1 MVRIQFSRP
10 TVKSLQARLCQ
21 AYQQGHVSRV
31 RRISVLLELVVHH
44 TPVAVVSDRWGISPA
59 CIYEWLKAFLVDGV
73 ASVAYRQHRGG
84 RPAKLTQTQQ
94 KQLCKLIDAGPEAAG
109 FETAC
114 WNSILIQT
122 VIQREFGVAY
132 NRYYVCELLR
142 NLGYSFQKARFV
154 SDHLDEARRQAWL
167 TEEWPKILKQA
178 KRQRAW
184 ILFGDEVSFPQWGSL
199 SRTWARQGQQPTVKT
214 TGKRKGYKVFGFIEY
229 FSGQLFYHGQDGRF
243 DSASYQAFVHKIMA
257 QTSQHLFLVQDG
269 AKYHTSKATREFFT
283 QHQDRVTVCQLP
295 AYSPDYNPI
304 EYLWR
309 KTKKQATHNK
319 YFEQYEQLVAA
330 VNRALD
336 HFATTPSA
344 ILGLLGCYNNEPGLK
359 PEHTARFSKIKS

>member
-178 KRQRAW
+178 KRRRAW

-199 SRTWARQGQQPTVKT
+199 SRTWARQGHQPTVKT
-214 TGKRKGYKVFGFIEY
+214 TGKRKGYKMFGFIEY
-229 FSGQLFYHGQDGRF
+229 FSGQLFITVRTVGSTAPATRPLSTRSWPKPVSICF
-243 DSASYQAFVHKIMA
+243 WSRMVPSIIPAKLPANSLRSIKIASRSVNCLPTRRI
-257 QTSQHLFLVQDG
+257 TIPSSISG
-269 AKYHTSKATREFFT
+269 AKRRSRPRITSISSNT
-283 QHQDRVTVCQLP
+283 
-295 AYSPDYNPI
+295 
-304 EYLWR
+304 
-309 KTKKQATHNK
+309 
-319 YFEQYEQLVAA
+319 
-330 VNRALD
+330 
-336 HFATTPSA
+336 
-344 ILGLLGCYNNEPGLK
+344 NN
-359 PEHTARFSKIKS
+359 

>member
-122 VIQREFGVAY
+122 VIPCA
-132 NRYYVCELLR
+132 NCC
-142 NLGYSFQKARFV
+142 A
-154 SDHLDEARRQAWL
+154 
-167 TEEWPKILKQA
+167 
-178 KRQRAW
+178 
-184 ILFGDEVSFPQWGSL
+184 
-199 SRTWARQGQQPTVKT
+199 TWA
-214 TGKRKGYKVFGFIEY
+214 
-229 FSGQLFYHGQDGRF
+229 
-243 DSASYQAFVHKIMA
+243 
-257 QTSQHLFLVQDG
+257 
-269 AKYHTSKATREFFT
+269 TRS
-283 QHQDRVTVCQLP
+283 R
-295 AYSPDYNPI
+295 
-304 EYLWR
+304 R
-309 KTKKQATHNK
+309 
-319 YFEQYEQLVAA
+319 
-330 VNRALD
+330 
-336 HFATTPSA
+336 
-344 ILGLLGCYNNEPGLK
+344 PGLCPITWTK
-359 PEHTARFSKIKS
+359 RVGKHG

>member
-1 MVRIQFSRP
+1 MVRIQFSRQ

-21 AYQQGHVSRV
+21 AYQQGHVSQV
-31 RRISVLLELVVHH
+31 RRISVLLELVVHP
-44 TPVAVVSDRWGISPA
+44 TPVAVVSERWGISPA
-59 CIYEWLKAFLVDGV
+59 CIYEWLKAFMVDGV
-73 ASVAYRQHRGG
+73 ASVAYRPRRGG
-84 RPAKLTQTQQ
+84 RPAKLTKTQK
-94 KQLCKLIDAGPEAAG
+94 KQLCQLIDAGPEAAG

-114 WNSILIQT
+114 WDSILIQT
-122 VIQREFGVAY
+122 VIKREFGVEY

-167 TEEWPKILKQA
+167 TEDWPKILKHA

-229 FSGQLFYHGQDGRF
+229 FSGRLFYHGQDGRF
-243 DSASYQAFVHKIMA
+243 DSASYQAFVQQVMA
-257 QTSQHLFLVQDG
+257 ETGPHLFLIQDG
-269 AKYHTSKATREFFT
+269 AKYHTSQSTRAFFE
-283 QHQDRVTVCQLP
+283 QHQDRITVCQLP

-309 KTKKQATHNK
+309 NTKRQATHNK
-319 YFEQYEQLVAA
+319 YFEHYEQLVAA
-330 VNRALD
+330 VNQALE
-336 HFATTPSA
+336 HFAATPSTV
-344 ILGLLGCYNNEPGLK
+344 LGLLGCYGDEPGLK
-359 PEHTARFSKIKS
+359 RELAA

>member
-1 MVRIQFSRP
+1 MVRIQFSRQ
-10 TVKSLQARLCQ
+10 TVKGLQTRLCQ

-31 RRISVLLELVVHH
+31 RRISVLLEMGVHG
-44 TPVAVVSDRWGISPA
+44 TPVAVVSERWGISPA
-59 CIYEWLKAFLVDGV
+59 CIYEWLKAFMLDGLV
-73 ASVAYRQHRGG
+73 SVMYRPRRGG
-84 RPAKLTQTQQ
+84 RVAKLTSTQK
-94 KQLCKLIDAGPEAAG
+94 KQLCQLIDAGPEAAG

-142 NLGYSFQKARFV
+142 NLGFSFQKARFV

-178 KRQRAW
+178 KRRRAC
-184 ILFGDEVSFPQWGSL
+184 
-199 SRTWARQGQQPTVKT
+199 QGQQPTVKT

-229 FSGQLFYHGQDGRF
+229 FSGRLFYQGQEGRF
-243 DSASYQAFVHKIMA
+243 DSASYQAFVLKVMA
-257 QTSQHLFLVQDG
+257 TTGQHVFLIQDG
-269 AKYHTSKATREFFT
+269 ATYHTSKATREFFE
-283 QHQDRVTVCQLP
+283 QHRDRVTVCQLP

-309 KTKKQATHNK
+309 NTKKQATHNK
-319 YFEQYEQLVAA
+319 YFEHYEHLVAA

-336 HFATTPSA
+336 HFAATPA
-344 ILGLLGCYNNEPGLK
+344 AVLGLLGCYDDEPRLK
-359 PEHTARFSKIKS
+359 LEHAA

>member
-21 AYQQGHVSRV
+21 AYQPGHVSRV
-31 RRISVLLELVVHH
+31 RRISVLLEVVVHH
-44 TPVAVVSDRWGISPA
+44 TPVTAVSDRWGISPA
-59 CIYEWLKAFLVDGV
+59 CIYECLKAFLVDGV

-178 KRQRAW
+178 KRRRAW

-359 PEHTARFSKIKS
+359 SEHTARFSKIKS

>member
-1 MVRIQFSRP
+1 MVRIQFSRR
-10 TVKSLQARLCQ
+10 TVKSLQSHLCQ

-31 RRISVLLELVVHH
+31 RRISVLLEMVVHG
-44 TPVAVVSDRWGISPA
+44 TPVAVVHERWGISPA
-59 CIYEWLKAFLVDGV
+59 CIYEWLKAFLLDGL
-73 ASVAYRQHRGG
+73 ASVTYRPHRGG
-84 RPAKLTQTQQ
+84 RPAKLTRTQK
-94 KQLCKLIDAGPEAAG
+94 KQLCQLIDAGPEAAG

-142 NLGYSFQKARFV
+142 TLGYSFQKARFV

-178 KRQRAW
+178 KRRRAW

-199 SRTWARQGQQPTVKT
+199 SRTWARQGHQPTVKT

-229 FSGQLFYHGQDGRF
+229 FSGQLFYQGQDGRF
-243 DSASYQAFVHKIMA
+243 DSASYQAFVHHILA
-257 QTSQHLFLVQDG
+257 ATGQHVFLIQDG
-269 AKYHTSKATREFFT
+269 AKYHTSRSTREFFE
-283 QHQDRVTVCQLP
+283 QHQDRITVCQLP

-319 YFEQYEQLVAA
+319 YFEHYEQLVAT

-336 HFATTPSA
+336 HFAATPA
-344 ILGLLGCYNNEPGLK
+344 AVLGLFGCYDDEPRLK
-359 PEHTARFSKIKS
+359 LEHAAQLSKIKS

>member
-1 MVRIQFSRP
+1 MVRIQFSRQ
-10 TVKSLQARLCQ
+10 TVKGLQTRLCQ

-44 TPVAVVSDRWGISPA
+44 TPVAVVSARWGISPA
-59 CIYEWLKAFLVDGV
+59 CIYDWLKAFLVDGV
-73 ASVAYRQHRGG
+73 ASVAYRRHHGG
-84 RPAKLTQTQQ
+84 RPAKLTQTH
-94 KQLCKLIDAGPEAAG
+94 LIDAGPEAAG

-114 WNSILIQT
+114 WNSILIQA

-142 NLGYSFQKARFV
+142 TLSYSFQKARFV

-178 KRQRAW
+178 KRRRAL

-214 TGKRKGYKVFGFIEY
+214 TGKRKGYKVLGFIEY
-229 FSGQLFYHGQDGRF
+229 FSGRLFYQGQDSRF
-243 DSASYQAFVHKIMA
+243 DSTSYQAFIRQVLA
-257 QTSQHLFLVQDG
+257 TTGQHIFLIQDG
-269 AKYHTSKATREFFT
+269 AKYHTSKSTREFFE
-283 QHQDRVTVCQLP
+283 QHQDRLTICQLP

-319 YFEQYEQLVAA
+319 YFEHYDQLVAA
-330 VNRALD
+330 VNQALQ
-336 HFATTPSA
+336 HFAATPSTV
-344 ILGLLGCYNNEPGLK
+344 LGLFGCYCDEPGLK
-359 PEHTARFSKIKS
+359 REPAA

>member
-1 MVRIQFSRP
+1 MVRIQFSRQ
-10 TVKSLQARLCQ
+10 TVKGLQTRLCQ

-31 RRISVLLELVVHH
+31 RRISVLLEMGVHG
-44 TPVAVVSDRWGISPA
+44 TPVAVVSERWGISPA
-59 CIYEWLKAFLVDGV
+59 CIYEWLKAFMLDGLV
-73 ASVAYRQHRGG
+73 SVMYRPRRGG
-84 RPAKLTQTQQ
+84 RVAKLTSTQK
-94 KQLCKLIDAGPEAAG
+94 KQLCQLIDAGPEAAG

-142 NLGYSFQKARFV
+142 NLGFSFQKARFV

-178 KRQRAW
+178 KRRRAW

-229 FSGQLFYHGQDGRF
+229 FTGRF
-243 DSASYQAFVHKIMA
+243 FHQAIEGRFTSESYQTFLLQVLA
-257 QTSQHLFLVQDG
+257 QTNDPLFIIQDG
-269 AKYHTSKATREFFT
+269 ARYHTSKAMQQFWAEHGERI
-283 QHQDRVTVCQLP
+283 TVYQLP
-295 AYSPDYNPI
+295 SYSPDYNPI

-309 KTKKQATHNK
+309 KIKKSKTHNR
-319 YFEQYEQLVAA
+319 YFAQFGELIATVDQALAYFAQHAQLVLNLFGLYGEETGLAQAA
-330 VNRALD
+330 MVA
-336 HFATTPSA
+336 
-344 ILGLLGCYNNEPGLK
+344 
-359 PEHTARFSKIKS
+359 